1 MLQPST
7 LPVPE
12 IPNAYQPISSLFPEV
27 QQPVEFTNPGQAAE
41 VFVTSPEVFPSS
53 QLGPENVKVTNAI
66 TGTAPKISKRAIK
79 ILGGIQI
86 VIGIMHAGFGI
97 TLALLNYNFDDE
109 SRGFTSLSVVT
120 GYHFWGGFCFII
132 SGAITI
138 SAFLKHSPCLLKGSL
153 GMNSM
158 SCMVSMI
165 GVILL
170 VMDLSNNYQQVYW
183 ALVSRK
189 GISGTLLLFS
199 LLEFSIAFSSI
210 YFAAQA
216 IRNSCRCV
224 PVIPN
229 VYATKHVVHQCALP
243 LPGSDSYPPYFF

>member
-120 GYHFWGGFCFII
+120 GYHFWGGFC
-132 SGAITI
+132 
-138 SAFLKHSPCLLKGSL
+138 LKGSL